1 MKKIVTI
8 LSMIVFCIACNDN
21 ANEKINNS
29 GAEPIVTVPASL
41 SINLDEGNSATF
53 STSEHSYI
61 SAIFVLGEELE
72 LDQSEILGWRDEDNA
87 ILVWSCKGEVTEV
100 PYTHSSKW
108 YDIEQIDN
116 SNYEVTIGN
125 INELRH
131 IYLYLKSRV
140 NHREPA
146 VFDIT
151 INPASN
157 K

>member
-1 MKKIVTI
+1 MKKIIII
-8 LSMIVFCIACNDN
+8 LSMLTLSIACNDKPN
-21 ANEKINNS
+21 DNVNNS
-29 GAEPIVTVPASL
+29 GAEPIVAVPASL

-100 PYTHSSKW
+100 PYTHSSEW